1 MAAPPFTFF
10 LLQHFYLRLKIL
22 LLKPDQFH
30 DLLICPFHF
39 SSFVKRIFAI
49 RICYVAHDQSL
60 ILLHSVRKTDLL
72 ISIRSSFYQIS
83 DSTAARSIPRPFI
96 YRSINA
102 LNPFTPSASGA
113 SVLPSFPLKT
123 FSSRKSA
130 RSSPSFLL
138 II

>member
-1 MAAPPFTFF
+1 MISSAVMVLSSGTATHLSSTSLRRWMMAITFPDLSVSFFF
-10 LLQHFYLRLKIL
+10 LCQT
-22 LLKPDQFH
+22 D
-30 DLLICPFHF
+30 
-39 SSFVKRIFAI
+39 I
-49 RICYVAHDQSL
+49 RNCYVAHDQSL

-72 ISIRSSFYQIS
+72 ISIRSSLYQIFA
-83 DSTAARSIPRPFI
+83 STAARSIPRPFI

>member
-1 MAAPPFTFF
+1 MISSAVMVLSSGTATHLSSTSLRRWIMAITF
-10 LLQHFYLRLKIL
+10 
-22 LLKPDQFH
+22 PD
-30 DLLICPFHF
+30 PFHF

-72 ISIRSSFYQIS
+72 ISIRSSLYQIFA
-83 DSTAARSIPRPFI
+83 STAARSIPRPFI

>member
-1 MAAPPFTFF
+1 MISSAVMVLSSGTATHLSSTSLRRWMMATLF
-10 LLQHFYLRLKIL
+10 
-22 LLKPDQFH
+22 
-30 DLLICPFHF
+30 LICPFHF

-72 ISIRSSFYQIS
+72 ISIRSSLYQIFA
-83 DSTAARSIPRPFI
+83 STAARSIPRPFI